1 MKDLTLLVGSC
12 DSYSFLWGN
21 FIKLCDKYWEPECRK
36 IIVSE
41 TLKIDSKNY
50 EFLTPGSNLCWSN
63 RIIEA
68 VEQIESEFIFFIL
81 DDYFLK
87 EKVSS
92 EFINQSISF
101 LKGTNSNKLIFT
113 TISGN
118 TLKLSNINGNLYKMH
133 DDSNYLTS
141 VQPAIW
147 RKSFLLECLQKEW
160 NPWQFEIDGT
170 EAIKNKNNNIYLYH
184 VLDTIYFNCVRRG
197 KIMSEGWEEFY
208 KKEDLI

>member
-113 TISGN
+113 S
-118 TLKLSNINGNLYKMH
+118 
-133 DDSNYLTS
+133 
-141 VQPAIW
+141 
-147 RKSFLLECLQKEW
+147 LL
-160 NPWQFEIDGT
+160 
-170 EAIKNKNNNIYLYH
+170 
-184 VLDTIYFNCVRRG
+184 
-197 KIMSEGWEEFY
+197 
-208 KKEDLI
+208 